1 MFEWLAANLASVI
14 VALVVLAV
22 MGLIVWKLAKDKKSG
37 KGGCSCGGECSSCGA
52 CHTACGGIARREA
65 VRKGS

>member
-37 KGGCSCGGECSSCGA
+37 KGGCSCGRDCGSCGA
-52 CHTACGGIARREA
+52 CHTACGRALN
-65 VRKGS
+65 RKEQI

>member
-22 MGLIVWKLAKDKKSG
+22 VGLIVWKLAKDKKSG
-37 KGGCSCGGECSSCGA
+37 KGG
-52 CHTACGGIARREA
+52 
-65 VRKGS
+65 